1 MADYSLLF
9 TPGTIG
15 GLKTR
20 NRLVMPPMVRNYADA
35 AGRVTPRYLAHID
48 RIARGGVGTMIVE
61 ASYVREDGR
70 GFRNELGLH
79 DDAVIEPLR
88 QLVDIGHRHDVVM
101 GIQLYHGGRQASAS
115 VSGHQPV
122 APSAIADPVVNELP
136 HALEIDEIAD
146 LAEAFGAAARRA
158 RTAGFDFVEIHAAHG
173 YLIDAFLSAFSNHR
187 EDAYGGSADN
197 RRRFLEQVY
206 AAVREATAPD
216 YPVTVRLS
224 ADEMVPGGIS
234 VGETCATAR
243 RLEELGVAALHVS
256 AGNYASYAQGFM
268 IAPMARPDG
277 VLLDLAEQVKQA
289 VGIPVI
295 AVGKLRTP
303 ELAEQT
309 LKSGR
314 ADYIAL
320 GRSLL
325 ADPDWPNKA
334 QADQANRIRHC
345 VACNQGCIGRL
356 FAQQDVWCTVNPEVG
371 REAEFAGLKGGDG
384 RTLLVVG
391 GGPAGMSA
399 ARYGALAGFK
409 VELCEAGDQLGG
421 QLLAAAVAPH
431 RQDWQML
438 REYLIEDLQRLG
450 VHVHL
455 NTHVD
460 AARVAAFAPWATIVA
475 TGAQPVRPRLA
486 QQGGIPVVTGPDVL
500 LGSRGHQGHVVV
512 AGGGCSGAQ
521 TAEYLAACGHPVTLV
536 EATPEIAVDAPV
548 DDRALLLERLA
559 QRGVVMLTESRLL
572 GVDASGVRVETPTG
586 RRELAADMLVVCLG
600 AHPVDPLS
608 AVLRSQELRFRVVGD
623 AQQPRKVTDGVEE
636 GALAVLDLLRN
647 PGQVLAA

>member
-9 TPGTIG
+9 TPGSFG
-15 GLKTR
+15 GLKPR

-35 AGRVTPRYLAHID
+35 EGRVTPRYLAHIE
-48 RIARGGVGTMIVE
+48 RIARGGVGTMIIE

-70 GFRNELGLH
+70 GFCKELGLH

-88 QLVDIGHRHDVVM
+88 ELVAIGHRHDVVM

-115 VSGHQPV
+115 ISGHQPV
-122 APSAIADPVVNELP
+122 APSAIADPVLNELP
-136 HALEIDEIAD
+136 HALDAEEIAG
-146 LAEAFGAAARRA
+146 LVAAFGAAAARA
-158 RTAGFDFVEIHAAHG
+158 RKAGFDFVEIHAAHG

-197 RRRFLEQVY
+197 RRRFLEEVY
-206 AAVREATAPD
+206 AAVRAATAPD
-216 YPVTVRLS
+216 FPVTVRLS

-234 VGETCATAR
+234 ITETCETAR
-243 RLEELGVAALHVS
+243 RLATLGVAALHVS
-256 AGNYASYAQGFM
+256 AGNYASYAQGYM

-277 VLLDLAEQVKQA
+277 LLLDFAEQVKNA
-289 VGIPVI
+289 VEIPVI
-295 AVGKLRTP
+295 AVGKLRSP
-303 ELAEQT
+303 ELAEQV
-309 LKSGR
+309 LKEGR
-314 ADYIAL
+314 ADFIAL

-371 REAEFAGLKGGDG
+371 REAMFADLKGGAG
-384 RTLLVVG
+384 RSLLVVG

-438 REYLIEDLQRLG
+438 RDYLIDDLQRLG

-460 AARVAAFAPWATIVA
+460 AARVAAFAPWATILA
-475 TGAQPVRPRLA
+475 TGAQPVRPRTGK
-486 QQGGIPVVTGPDVL
+486 QGGIPVVTGPDVL
-500 LGSRGHQGHVVV
+500 LSTRAHQGHIVV

-521 TAEYLAACGHPVTLV
+521 TAEYLATCGHPVTLL
-536 EATPEIAVDAPV
+536 EATAEIALDAPV
-548 DDRALLLERLA
+548 DDRALLLQRLGE
-559 QRGVVMLTESRLL
+559 RGVTLLTHSRLR
-572 GVDASGVRVETPTG
+572 GVEAAGVVVDTPQG
-586 RRELAADMLVVCLG
+586 HRQLAADMLVVCLG
-600 AHPVDPLS
+600 AQSVDALS
-608 AVLRSQELRFRVVGD
+608 AVLRSQGLRFRAVGD
-623 AQQPRKVTDGVEE
+623 AVQPRKVTDGMQE

-647 PGQVLAA
+647 PGQMLAA